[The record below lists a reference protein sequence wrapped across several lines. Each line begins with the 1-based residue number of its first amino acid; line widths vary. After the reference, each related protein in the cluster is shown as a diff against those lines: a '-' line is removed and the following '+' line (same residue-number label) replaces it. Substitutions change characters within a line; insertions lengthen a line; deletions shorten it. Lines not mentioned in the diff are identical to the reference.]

1 MAVYAAQQF
10 KGSNAIE
17 LWKNV
22 LKMKLWNKTPSFEYL
37 K

>member
-1 MAVYAAQQF
+1 MAIYAAQQF

-22 LKMKLWNKTPSFEYL
+22 LKMKLWNKAL
-37 K
+37 